1 MNIICDIELNTNL
14 LDCPKRNIEMKT
26 DKAASTVIADID
38 IQTGVRYRELVVL
51 RQVSAA
57 LRGLSDL
64 DANLGVALEN
74 VLSIMKAGIGGIL
87 LLNEENQT
95 LPYRVYRDS
104 EFILSINDDGQGF
117 SISKITDIEESGRR

>member
-14 LDCPKRNIEMKT
+14 LDCPKRNIEMET

-38 IQTGVRYRELVVL
+38 IQTGVRYRELVAL

-64 DANLGVALEN
+64 DAILGVALEN

-95 LPYRVYRDS
+95 LSY
-104 EFILSINDDGQGF
+104 
-117 SISKITDIEESGRR
+117 